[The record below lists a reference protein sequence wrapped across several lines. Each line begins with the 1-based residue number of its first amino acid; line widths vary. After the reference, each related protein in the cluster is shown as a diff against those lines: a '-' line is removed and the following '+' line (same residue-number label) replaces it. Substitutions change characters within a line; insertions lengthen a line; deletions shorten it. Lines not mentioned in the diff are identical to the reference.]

1 MNGTHGARCSS
12 LLVVIGGGW
21 CVPSTLHSM
30 EITVCQPSILVE
42 YYDLM
47 TSISTVFIVFSK
59 YPNLYFNVGYSEMYR
74 ANGHLIRHNWIIVCP
89 VHFRISSYFQ
99 KFPFLEITIFR
110 SSLLIGLRIFFSEF
124 FEISQ
129 VTCKLTWIHGKWIQ
143 VNLWVE
149 SWTALPVLPLAPI
162 HHDSGLWLNSLLCSV
177 YR

>member
-12 LLVVIGGGW
+12 LLVVIGGG
-21 CVPSTLHSM
+21 VYHQHVSTLHSM

-110 SSLLIGLRIFFSEF
+110 SSLLIGLRIFFFRIFWNFTGHLQVDLDPWEMDP
-124 FEISQ
+124 SQ
-129 VTCKLTWIHGKWIQ
+129 SVSR
-143 VNLWVE
+143 VMD
-149 SWTALPVLPLAPI
+149 SLACSTP
-162 HHDSGLWLNSLLCSV
+162 SPYSPWLRLMT
-177 YR
+177 